1 VSRAILINR
10 GKATVEISGDLLEAV
25 DRAVRE
31 SMPITIAAME
41 AATAEVLAAARPLWP
56 VKTGRSLAA
65 FREITRLPTP
75 EEIETSILNDAQT
88 RKGIGYAVLIKT
100 RPDYSPWQELVRKPL
115 LDRADSVATQAAAEI
130 AATFGG
136 SIG

>member
-1 VSRAILINR
+1 MSRAILINR
-10 GKATVEISGDLLEAV
+10 GKATVEISGDLLDAV
-25 DRAVRE
+25 DRAVRGA
-31 SMPITIAAME
+31 MPITIGAME
-41 AATAEVLAAARPLWP
+41 QATAEVLAAARPLWP

-75 EEIETSILNDAQT
+75 EEIETSIINDAMT
-88 RKGIGYAVLIKT
+88 RKGFPYAVVIKT

-115 LDRADSVATQAAAEI
+115 LDRADDVATQAAAEI
-130 AATFGG
+130 AAAFGG